1 MSLVALNEG
10 AEPSLSELRLSSWGD
25 CTGPWSPQQHPVQ
38 GMVVPAVRAPC
49 REVASIDRPPRLPP
63 LVAFHEPLGG
73 SLAALLAS
81 LGWDFYLLGGV
92 GRGKTRLCLALCPA
106 LLESALGQ

>member
-49 REVASIDRPPRLPP
+49 REVASIDRPPPP
-63 LVAFHEPLGG
+63 AP
-73 SLAALLAS
+73 
-81 LGWDFYLLGGV
+81 V
-92 GRGKTRLCLALCPA
+92 GCP
-106 LLESALGQ
+106 S